1 MVKISRIVTACI
13 CCVLALVFTGC
24 SVRLVD
30 FTIIS
35 TKNIDLAKGASFKRG
50 QSRVTGQDS
59 VCIIIIIP
67 TGTPN
72 IKTAIDKAI
81 QSVPGAVALLDGV
94 VTSKCWYIP
103 YIFGKSS
110 YVVEG
115 TPLIDPSIA
124 TAKLQSNRI
133 ISRLDNKGNVIE
145 TKYVSNAEYE
155 LIKKKIGI

>member
-1 MVKISRIVTACI
+1 MPRIAAVCI
-13 CCVLALVFTGC
+13 CCILALVFTGC
-24 SVRLVD
+24 ATRLVD

-50 QSRVTGQDS
+50 QSRVTGEDS

-67 TGTPN
+67 AGVPN

-110 YVVEG
+110 FVVEG
-115 TPLIDPSIA
+115 TPLIDPSLA
-124 TAKLQSNRI
+124 TAELQSNRI
-133 ISRLDNKGNVIE
+133 ISKLDNKGSVVE

-155 LIKKKIGI
+155 LIKKKIGL